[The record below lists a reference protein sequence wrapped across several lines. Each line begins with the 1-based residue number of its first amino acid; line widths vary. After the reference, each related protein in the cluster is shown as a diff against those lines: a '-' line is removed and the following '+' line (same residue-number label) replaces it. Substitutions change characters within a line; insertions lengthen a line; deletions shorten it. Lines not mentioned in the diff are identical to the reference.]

1 VIAIEYTR
9 EEVVPSIPLTRPVVD
24 GGEPQVRNQGS

>member
-9 EEVVPSIPLTRPVVD
+9 EEAISSIPLIRPV
-24 GGEPQVRNQGS
+24 GSGREP